1 MPAVESRHMR
11 LQDYWGIG
19 PKTATRLTES
29 LGTERAVRAIES
41 VDIATL
47 VDAGLSRGRATRILR
62 HAHGEQGMGILTTPD
77 ARTVYKNLL
86 ARAQEYAVTDH
97 AGDRIRVLT
106 PLMSVDAMEDRL
118 DEVTLATDTWANLD
132 EPTRETALDVFA
144 RFDEMDGGDR
154 AAVETV
160 IALQENGLSDG
171 VFAPIDAIDLEALE
185 DAREALGSLDTE
197 GSEITVIEGVDDEL
211 DTSREHLATAEELEA
226 RGIDVIETI
235 QSEEIRSSEEF
246 REAFISYVASETPI
260 AATRVREA
268 TPTEAADATDF
279 ITQGLREL
287 LATLRESVETR
298 EQEVVAE
305 LEDALE
311 NSQEEIEAAVTA
323 VNEAAFQLS
332 LARFVHA
339 YDLTRPTFV
348 DSGCVAAV
356 NSRNL
361 SLVATGGNVQ
371 PVTYAVG
378 NHECASGVP
387 ESDQVTVLTGA
398 NSGGKTTLLE
408 TLCQVVVLA
417 HMGLP
422 VPADEAEVSR
432 VDAIVFHRRHASFN
446 AGVLES
452 TLQTIVPPL
461 TESNRT
467 LMLVDEFEAI
477 TEPGSAADLLYGL
490 VRLAVDAGAIGVY
503 VTHLADDLEPL
514 PDRARTDGIFAR
526 GLRDDLTLDVD
537 YQPQFGTVGRS
548 TPEFIVSRLVAN
560 ASDRGERAG
569 FEALA
574 DAVGE
579 EVVQQTLLDAEW
591 SS

>member
-1 MPAVESRHMR
+1 MH

-19 PKTATRLTES
+19 PKTASQLEDG
-29 LGTERAVRAIES
+29 LGTERAIRAIES
-41 VDIATL
+41 MDIGVL
-47 VDAGLSRGRATRILR
+47 VDAGLARGRATRILR

-77 ARTVYKNLL
+77 ARTVYKDLL
-86 ARAQEYAVTDH
+86 ARVQTYAVTDH
-97 AGDRIRVLT
+97 AGDRIRVLA
-106 PLMSVDAMEDRL
+106 PLTSRDAMEDRL
-118 DEVTLATDTWANLD
+118 DEVILATDTWGDLD
-132 EPTRETALDVFA
+132 DATCEEVLDVFA
-144 RFDEMDGGDR
+144 GFDEMGGGDR

-160 IALQENGLSDG
+160 LALQDIGVSIG
-171 VFAPIDAIDLEALE
+171 VFASIDAIDPDALD

-197 GSEITVIEGVDDEL
+197 GGEPTVREGIDDEL
-211 DTSREHLATAEELEA
+211 DTAREQLTAVEQLEA
-226 RGIDVIETI
+226 QGIDVIEAI
-235 QSEEIRSSEEF
+235 QSDGVRSSEEF
-246 REAFISYVASETPI
+246 REAFISHVASETPLP
-260 AATRVREA
+260 APRVREA
-268 TPTEAADATDF
+268 TPTGAADATDF
-279 ITQGLREL
+279 VTQGLREL
-287 LATLRESVETR
+287 LGTLRESVEAR
-298 EQEVVAE
+298 EQAVADE
-305 LEDALE
+305 LEAALDD
-311 NSQEEIEAAVTA
+311 SRDEIEAAVTA
-323 VNEAAFQLS
+323 VSETAFQLS
-332 LARFVHA
+332 LARFVRA

-348 DSGCVAAV
+348 ESGCVGAV
-356 NSRNL
+356 NARNL
-361 SLVATGGNVQ
+361 SLVAANDDVQ

-378 NHECASGVP
+378 DHECAAEVP
-387 ESDQVTVLTGA
+387 TGDQVTVLTGA

-490 VRLAVDAGAIGVY
+490 VRLAVDAGAVGVY

-560 ASDRGERAG
+560 ASDRSERAG
-569 FEALA
+569 FEVLA
-574 DAVGE
+574 DAVGQDI
-579 EVVQQTLLDAEW
+579 VQQTLLDAEW
-591 SS
+591 SG

>member
-1 MPAVESRHMR
+1 MR

-19 PKTATRLTES
+19 PKTATRLTDQ
-29 LGTERAVRAIES
+29 LGVERAVRAIES

-47 VDAGLSRGRATRILR
+47 TDAGLPRGRATRILR
-62 HAHGEQGMGILTTPD
+62 HAHGEQGMAILATSDT
-77 ARTVYKNLL
+77 RTVYKDLL
-86 ARAQEYAVTDH
+86 ERAEAYAVT
-97 AGDRIRVLT
+97 AAASDRIRVLT
-106 PLMSVDAMEDRL
+106 PLTSREAMTERL
-118 DEVTLATDTWANLD
+118 DDVTLAAETWREHD
-132 EPTRETALDVFA
+132 EPTREAILDVFE
-144 RFDEMDGGDR
+144 RFDGMGGGDR

-160 IALQENGLSDG
+160 LDLQELGVDDG
-171 VFAPIDAIDLEALE
+171 TFASVGSIDAEALD
-185 DAREALGSLDTE
+185 DAREALGALDTT
-197 GSEITVIEGVDDEL
+197 GGDPTVREGVDDDL
-211 DTSREHLATAEELEA
+211 DTSRRHLEA
-226 RGIDVIETI
+226 AEGLESRGIDVVEAI
-235 QSEEIRSSEEF
+235 QSEGVRSSEAF
-246 REAFISYVASETPI
+246 REAFVSYVADETPI
-260 AATRVREA
+260 PATRVREA

-279 ITQGLREL
+279 ITQGLRDL
-287 LATLRESVETR
+287 LASVRTEVETR
-298 EQEVVAE
+298 EQEVRSE
-305 LEDALE
+305 LEGRLE
-311 NSQEEIEAAVTA
+311 RSRSAIEAAATA
-323 VNEAAFQLS
+323 VNETAFRVS

-348 DSGCVAAV
+348 ESGCVAVEDA
-356 NSRNL
+356 RNL
-361 SLVATGGNVQ
+361 SLVASMGDAVQ

-378 NHECASGVP
+378 DHGCAPEVP
-387 ESDQVTVLTGA
+387 DEDVAVLTGA

-422 VPADEAEVSR
+422 VPAAAAEVSH
-432 VDAIVFHRRHASFN
+432 VDAVVFHRRHASFN

-452 TLQTIVPPL
+452 TLKTVVPPL
-461 TESNRT
+461 TERTRT

-490 VRLAVDAGAIGVY
+490 VRLAVDAGAVGVY

-514 PDRARTDGIFAR
+514 PDRARIDGISAR

-560 ASDRGERAG
+560 ATDRSERAG

-574 DAVGE
+574 AAVGE
-579 EVVQQTLLDAEW
+579 EAVQRTLLDADW

>member
-1 MPAVESRHMR
+1 MR

-19 PKTATRLTES
+19 PKTASQLEDGP
-29 LGTERAVRAIES
+29 GTERAIRAIES
-41 VDIATL
+41 MDIGAL
-47 VDAGLSRGRATRILR
+47 ADAGLARGRATRILR
-62 HAHGEQGMGILTTPD
+62 HAHGEQRMGILTTPD
-77 ARTVYKNLL
+77 ARTVYKDLL
-86 ARAQEYAVTDH
+86 ARAQAYAVTDH

-106 PLMSVDAMEDRL
+106 PLTSVDAMEDHL
-118 DEVTLATDTWANLD
+118 DKVTLATDTWSDLD
-132 EPTRETALDVFA
+132 ESTREAVLEVFT
-144 RFDEMDGGDR
+144 RFDEMGGGDR

-160 IALQENGLSDG
+160 LALQDIGVNTG
-171 VFAPIDAIDLEALE
+171 VFAEIDAIDPDALE

-197 GSEITVIEGVDDEL
+197 GGEPTVREGVDDEL
-211 DTSREHLATAEELEA
+211 DTAREQLAAVEELESQ
-226 RGIDVIETI
+226 GIDVIGAI
-235 QSEEIRSSEEF
+235 QSDGVRSSEEF
-246 REAFISYVASETPI
+246 REAFISYVANETPLP
-260 AATRVREA
+260 ATRVREA
-268 TPTEAADATDF
+268 TPTEAADAADF
-279 ITQGLREL
+279 VTQGLRDL
-287 LATLRESVETR
+287 LAALRESVETR
-298 EQEVVAE
+298 EQAVANE
-305 LEDALE
+305 LEAALDD
-311 NSQEEIEAAVTA
+311 SRGEIESAVTA
-323 VNEAAFQLS
+323 VNETAFQLS

-348 DSGCVAAV
+348 GSGCVAAV
-356 NSRNL
+356 NARNL
-361 SLVATGGNVQ
+361 SLVAAVDGNVQ
-371 PVTYAVG
+371 LVTYAVG
-378 NHECASGVP
+378 DHECAAEVP
-387 ESDQVTVLTGA
+387 TGDQVTVLTGA

-432 VDAIVFHRRHASFN
+432 VDSIVFHRRHASFN

-461 TESNRT
+461 TKSNRT

-514 PDRARTDGIFAR
+514 PERARTDGIFAR

-579 EVVQQTLLDAEW
+579 EVVQRTLLDADW
-591 SS
+591 SV

>member
-1 MPAVESRHMR
+1 MLAVEQIPMR

-19 PKTATRLTES
+19 PKTATQLEDR
-29 LGTERAVRAIES
+29 LGTERAIRAIKS
-41 VDIATL
+41 MDIGTL
-47 VDAGLSRGRATRILR
+47 VDAGLARGRATRILR

-77 ARTVYKNLL
+77 ARTVYKDLL

-106 PLMSVDAMEDRL
+106 PLTSHDAMEDRL
-118 DEVTLATDTWANLD
+118 DEVILATDTWGDLD
-132 EPTRETALDVFA
+132 DATREAVLDVFA
-144 RFDEMDGGDR
+144 RFDEMGGGDR

-160 IALQENGLSDG
+160 LALQDVGVDTG
-171 VFAPIDAIDLEALE
+171 VFASIDAIDPDTLE
-185 DAREALGSLDTE
+185 DVREALGSLDTE
-197 GSEITVIEGVDDEL
+197 GDESTVHEGVNDEL
-211 DTSREHLATAEELEA
+211 DTAREQLAAIEQLEA
-226 RGIDVIETI
+226 QGIDVIEAI
-235 QSEEIRSSEEF
+235 QSDGVRSSEEF
-246 REAFISYVASETPI
+246 REAFVSYVANETPLP
-260 AATRVREA
+260 APRVREA
-268 TPTEAADATDF
+268 TPSDAADAADF
-279 ITQGLREL
+279 VTQGLRDL
-287 LATLRESVETR
+287 LAALREAVESR
-298 EQEVVAE
+298 EQAVVNE
-305 LEDALE
+305 LEAALDD
-311 NSQEEIEAAVTA
+311 SRDEIEAAVTA
-323 VNEAAFQLS
+323 VNETAFQLS

-348 DSGCVAAV
+348 KSGCVGAV
-356 NSRNL
+356 NARNL
-361 SLVATGGNVQ
+361 SLVAADNDVQ

-378 NHECASGVP
+378 DHECADEVP
-387 ESDQVTVLTGA
+387 IGDQVSVLTGA

-461 TESNRT
+461 TEGNRT

-490 VRLAVDAGAIGVY
+490 VRLAVDAGAVGVY
-503 VTHLADDLEPL
+503 VTHLADDLAPL
-514 PDRARTDGIFAR
+514 PERARTDGIFAR

-537 YQPQFGTVGRS
+537 YQPQFETVGRS

-560 ASDRGERAG
+560 ASDRSERAG

-579 EVVQQTLLDAEW
+579 DVVQQTLDDAEW
-591 SS
+591 SG

>member
-1 MPAVESRHMR
+1 MP

-19 PKTATRLTES
+19 PKTATKLDDG
-29 LGTERAVRAIES
+29 LGTERAIRAIES
-41 VDIATL
+41 MDIGTL
-47 VDAGLSRGRATRILR
+47 ADAGLARGRATRILR

-77 ARTVYKNLL
+77 ARSVYKDLL
-86 ARAQEYAVTDH
+86 ARAQKYAVTDH

-106 PLMSVDAMEDRL
+106 PLTSVDAMDDRL
-118 DEVTLATDTWANLD
+118 DAVTLATETWDDLD
-132 EPTRETALDVFA
+132 DATRESVLDAFTD
-144 RFDEMDGGDR
+144 FGELGGGER

-160 IALQENGLSDG
+160 LALQGIGVEIG
-171 VFAPIDAIDLEALE
+171 VFAPIDAIDVDALD

-197 GSEITVIEGVDDEL
+197 SGEPTVREGVDDDL
-211 DTSREHLATAEELEA
+211 DAAREQLAAVEQLDA
-226 RGIDVIETI
+226 QGIDVIDAI
-235 QSEEIRSSEEF
+235 QSDGVRSSAEF
-246 REAFISYVASETPI
+246 REAFVSHVAAETPLS
-260 AATRVREA
+260 APRVREA
-268 TPTEAADATDF
+268 TPTDAADATDF
-279 ITQGLREL
+279 VTQGLREL
-287 LATLRESVETR
+287 LASLRETVEAR
-298 EQEVVAE
+298 EQAVVDD
-305 LEDALE
+305 LESALDDSRDA
-311 NSQEEIEAAVTA
+311 IEAAVTA
-323 VNEAAFQLS
+323 VNETAFQLS
-332 LARFVHA
+332 LARFVDA

-348 DSGCVAAV
+348 EPGCVGVV
-356 NSRNL
+356 NARNL
-361 SLVATGGNVQ
+361 SLVATAETAVQ
-371 PVTYAVG
+371 PITYAVG
-378 NHECASGVP
+378 DHDCTAAVP
-387 ESDQVTVLTGA
+387 TGDRVSVLTGA

-461 TESNRT
+461 TDSDRT

-503 VTHLADDLEPL
+503 VTHLADDLAPL

-526 GLRDDLTLDVD
+526 GLSDDLTLDVD
-537 YQPQFGTVGRS
+537 YQPQFETVGRS

-560 ASDRGERAG
+560 ASDRSERAG

-574 DAVGE
+574 EAVGE
-579 EVVQQTLLDAEW
+579 DVVHQTLLDAEW
-591 SS
+591 SA

>member
-1 MPAVESRHMR
+1 MH

-19 PKTATRLTES
+19 PKTASQLEDE
-29 LGTERAVRAIES
+29 LGTERAIRAIES
-41 VDIATL
+41 MDIGTL
-47 VDAGLSRGRATRILR
+47 VDAGLASGRATRILR

-77 ARTVYKNLL
+77 ARTVYKDLL
-86 ARAQEYAVTDH
+86 ARAQAYAVTDH

-106 PLMSVDAMEDRL
+106 PLTSRDAMEDRL
-118 DEVTLATDTWANLD
+118 DEVTLATDTWADLD
-132 EPTRETALDVFA
+132 DSTREAVLDVFT
-144 RFDEMDGGDR
+144 RFDEMGGGDR

-160 IALQENGLSDG
+160 LALQDIGVNSG
-171 VFAPIDAIDLEALE
+171 VFAPIDAIDPDALD

-197 GSEITVIEGVDDEL
+197 GVEPTVREGVDDEL
-211 DTSREHLATAEELEA
+211 DTAREQLAAVEQLEA
-226 RGIDVIETI
+226 QGIDVIEAI
-235 QSEEIRSSEEF
+235 QSDGVRSSDEF
-246 REAFISYVASETPI
+246 REAFISHVTNETPLP
-260 AATRVREA
+260 APRVREA

-279 ITQGLREL
+279 VTQGLRDL
-287 LATLRESVETR
+287 LDTLRESVETR
-298 EQEVVAE
+298 DQAVADE
-305 LEDALE
+305 LETALDD
-311 NSQEEIEAAVTA
+311 SRDEIEAAVTA
-323 VNEAAFQLS
+323 VNETAFQIS
-332 LARFVHA
+332 LARFVRA

-348 DSGCVAAV
+348 ESGCVAAV
-356 NSRNL
+356 NARNL
-361 SLVATGGNVQ
+361 SLVAADNDVQ

-378 NHECASGVP
+378 DHECAAEVP
-387 ESDQVTVLTGA
+387 TGDQVSVLTGA

-408 TLCQVVVLA
+408 TLCQIVVLA

-490 VRLAVDAGAIGVY
+490 VRLAVDAGAVGVY

-514 PDRARTDGIFAR
+514 PERARTDGIFAR
-526 GLRDDLTLDVD
+526 GLHDDLTLDVD

-560 ASDRGERAG
+560 ATDRSERAG

-579 EVVQQTLLDAEW
+579 DVVRQTLLDAEW
-591 SS
+591 SA

>member
-1 MPAVESRHMR
+1 MS

-19 PKTATRLTES
+19 PKTATTLDEG
-29 LGTERAVRAIES
+29 LGTERAIRAIEGM
-41 VDIATL
+41 DIGTL
-47 VDAGLSRGRATRILR
+47 ADAGLARGRATRILR

-77 ARTVYKNLL
+77 ARSVYKDLL
-86 ARAQEYAVTDH
+86 ARAQEHAITEH

-106 PLMSVDAMEDRL
+106 PLTSVDAMDKRL
-118 DEVTLATDTWANLD
+118 DAVTLATETWRELD
-132 EPTRETALDVFA
+132 DASREAVLDAFA
-144 RFDEMDGGDR
+144 DFDEMDGGER

-160 IALQENGLSDG
+160 LTLQEIGVHTG
-171 VFAPIDAIDLEALE
+171 VFAPIDAIDADALA
-185 DAREALGSLDTE
+185 DAAAALGSLDTT
-197 GSEITVIEGVDDEL
+197 GDDPTVREGVDDDL
-211 DTSREHLATAEELEA
+211 DTARERLAAVEQLDA
-226 RGIDVIETI
+226 QGIDVIDAI
-235 QSEEIRSSEEF
+235 QSDGVRSSAEF
-246 REAFISYVASETPI
+246 REAFVSHVAAETPLP
-260 AATRVREA
+260 APRVREA
-268 TPTEAADATDF
+268 TPTDAADATDF
-279 ITQGLREL
+279 VTQGLREL
-287 LATLRESVETR
+287 LATLHETFETR
-298 EQEVVAE
+298 EQAVVDD
-305 LEDALE
+305 LETALDDSRDA
-311 NSQEEIEAAVTA
+311 IEAAVTA
-323 VNEAAFQLS
+323 VNETAFQLS
-332 LARFVHA
+332 LARFVDA

-348 DSGCVAAV
+348 ESGCVGAV
-356 NSRNL
+356 NARNL
-361 SLVATGGNVQ
+361 SLVAATETAVQ

-378 NHECASGVP
+378 DHDCAAAVP
-387 ESDQVTVLTGA
+387 TADRVSVLTGA

-461 TESNRT
+461 TDSDRT

-490 VRLAVDAGAIGVY
+490 VRLAVNAGAIGVY
-503 VTHLADDLEPL
+503 VTHLADDLAPL

-526 GLRDDLTLDVD
+526 GLNDDLTLDVD
-537 YQPQFGTVGRS
+537 YQPQFETVGRS

-560 ASDRGERAG
+560 ASDRSERAG

-574 DAVGE
+574 EAVGE
-579 EVVQQTLLDAEW
+579 DVVHQTLLDAEW
-591 SS
+591 SA

>member
-1 MPAVESRHMR
+1 MR

-19 PKTATRLTES
+19 PKTASQLEDG
-29 LGTERAVRAIES
+29 LGTGRAIRAIES
-41 VDIATL
+41 IDIGTL
-47 VDAGLSRGRATRILR
+47 VDAELARGRATRILR

-77 ARTVYKNLL
+77 ARTVYKDLL

-106 PLMSVDAMEDRL
+106 PLTSRDAMEDRL
-118 DEVTLATDTWANLD
+118 DEVTLATDTWGDLD
-132 EPTRETALDVFA
+132 DSTRESVLDVFT

-160 IALQENGLSDG
+160 LTLQDIGVNTG
-171 VFAPIDAIDLEALE
+171 VFASIDAIEPDALD

-197 GSEITVIEGVDDEL
+197 GSEPTVREGVDDEL
-211 DTSREHLATAEELEA
+211 DTAREQLAAVEQLEA
-226 RGIDVIETI
+226 QGIDVIEAI
-235 QSEEIRSSEEF
+235 QSDGVRSSEEF
-246 REAFISYVASETPI
+246 REAFISHVANETPLP
-260 AATRVREA
+260 APRVREA

-279 ITQGLREL
+279 VTQGLRDL
-287 LATLRESVETR
+287 LDALRESVEAR
-298 EQEVVAE
+298 EQAVANE
-305 LEDALE
+305 LEAALDD
-311 NSQEEIEAAVTA
+311 SRDEIEAAVTA
-323 VNEAAFQLS
+323 VNETAFQLS
-332 LARFVHA
+332 LARFVRA

-348 DSGCVAAV
+348 ESGCVAAV
-356 NSRNL
+356 NARNL
-361 SLVATGGNVQ
+361 SLVAAADDDVQ

-378 NHECASGVP
+378 DHECAGEVP
-387 ESDQVTVLTGA
+387 TGDQVTVLTGA

-461 TESNRT
+461 AEGNRT

-490 VRLAVDAGAIGVY
+490 VRLAVDAGAVGVY
-503 VTHLADDLEPL
+503 VTHLADDLAPL

-537 YQPQFGTVGRS
+537 YQPQFETVGRS

-560 ASDRGERAG
+560 ASDRSERAG

-574 DAVGE
+574 AAVGE
-579 EVVQQTLLDAEW
+579 DVVQQTLDDAEW
-591 SS
+591 SG